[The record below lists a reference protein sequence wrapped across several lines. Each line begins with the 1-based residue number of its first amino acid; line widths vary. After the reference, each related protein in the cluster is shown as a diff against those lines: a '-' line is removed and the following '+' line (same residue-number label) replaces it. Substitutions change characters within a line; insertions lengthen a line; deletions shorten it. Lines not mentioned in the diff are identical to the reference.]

1 MLLQRCL
8 KASIRVGLRS
18 LLVVSGWFA
27 LYIVG
32 GFVGSALGLIDLP
45 YPLFSLEE
53 DPFFAIGTTL
63 IGLCTGLATSS
74 ILLYHFLVGFEEDKS
89 QFDLLMGLIS
99 LGFSVAI
106 LRITLPITIEI
117 LLRVF

>member
-1 MLLQRCL
+1 MSQRF
-8 KASIRVGLRS
+8 IRVSLRS

-32 GFVGSALGLIDLP
+32 GFVGSALGWIDLP
-45 YPLFSLEE
+45 YPLFSLEA
-53 DPFFAIGTTL
+53 DPLFAIGTTL

-74 ILLYHFLVGFEEDKS
+74 ILLYHFLIGFDEDKS
-89 QFDLLMGLIS
+89 EFDVLIGFIS

-106 LRITLPITIEI
+106 LRITLPIAVEI
-117 LLRVF
+117 LLSDF

>member
-1 MLLQRCL
+1 MDSPRSKTAKAAILLQRCL
-8 KASIRVGLRS
+8 KAFIRVGLRS

-32 GFVGSALGLIDLP
+32 GFVGSTLGWIDLP

-53 DPFFAIGTTL
+53 DPFFAIGITL

-74 ILLYHFLVGFEEDKS
+74 ILLYHFLIGFDENRS
-89 QFDLLMGLIS
+89 QFDALLGLS
-99 LGFSVAI
+99 ASALA
-106 LRITLPITIEI
+106 
-117 LLRVF
+117 